1 MVQGYVHPRFWRV
14 ARALETQLRQSPQG
28 GAAVCVYYHGEK
40 VVDVWGGRRDRHGH
54 AWNADTM
61 SVSFS
66 TTKGVVSTL
75 LHIFADRGLVDYD
88 APVARYWPEFAQAG
102 KERITVRQLLC
113 HEAGL
118 YPLRSRIDHVE
129 RMLDWDYMVDLL
141 ARSAPVHEPGKAN
154 GYHALTYGY
163 LVGEIIR
170 RVSGR
175 SLQQAL
181 KEEIADPLQLDGL
194 YIGVPESELPRVAQL
209 FPAKQLQR
217 SPESFKRVLRP
228 LQRILSAFRAPID
241 LQRMADA
248 LVPNGIENFDF
259 SAPHVVQQ
267 PIPAA
272 NGVFTARSLAKLY
285 ATLADGGSFGATQL
299 LSSATVHRLSE
310 IQNRRID
317 LVVPLPMYWR
327 LGYHRAATIRGTVHG
342 GFGHFGFGGSGAWAD
357 PKRRLAVALTLN
369 SGVGTP
375 FGDLRILRIGAA
387 AMACVSRH
395 ASG

>member
-14 ARALETQLRQSPQG
+14 ARALETQLKQSRHG
-28 GAAVCVYYHGEK
+28 GAAVCVYHHGEK
-40 VVDVWGGRRDRHGH
+40 VVDIWGGKRDRQGQP
-54 AWNADTM
+54 WLEDTM

-66 TTKGVVSTL
+66 TTKGVISTL
-75 LHIFADRGLVDYD
+75 LHILADRGLVDYD
-88 APVARYWPEFAQAG
+88 QPVARYWPEFAQAG

-118 YPLRSRIDHVE
+118 YPLRSRIDHVD
-129 RMLDWDYMVDLL
+129 RMLDWTYMTDML
-141 ARSAPVHEPGKAN
+141 AASAPAHEPGTAN

-170 RVSGR
+170 RVTGHG
-175 SLQQAL
+175 LQRVL
-181 KEEIADPLQLDGL
+181 EEEIATPLGLDGL
-194 YIGVPESELPRVAQL
+194 YIGVPESEIPRVAQL
-209 FPAKQLQR
+209 LAAKQMQR
-217 SPESFKRVLRP
+217 SPDTLKRLVRP

-241 LQRMADA
+241 LRRMADA
-248 LVPNGIENFDF
+248 LVPNGIEQFDF
-259 SAPHVVQQ
+259 SAPHVVTQ

-285 ATLADGGSFGATQL
+285 AALADGGSLGKARL
-299 LSSATVHRLSE
+299 LSAATVQRATE

-317 LVVPLPMYWR
+317 LVVPIPMYWR
-327 LGYHRAATIRGTVHG
+327 LGYHRAATIRGTIHG

-387 AMACVSRH
+387 AMACLRH
-395 ASG
+395 PSA

>member
-14 ARALETQLRQSPQG
+14 ARALETQLKQSRHG
-28 GAAVCVYYHGEK
+28 GAAVCVYHHGEK
-40 VVDVWGGRRDRHGH
+40 VVDIWGGKRDRQGQP
-54 AWNADTM
+54 WLEDTM

-66 TTKGVVSTL
+66 TTKGVISTL
-75 LHIFADRGLVDYD
+75 LHILADRGLVDYD
-88 APVARYWPEFAQAG
+88 QPVARYWPEFAQAG

-118 YPLRSRIDHVE
+118 YPLRSRIDHVD
-129 RMLDWDYMVDLL
+129 RMLDWTYMTDML
-141 ARSAPVHEPGKAN
+141 AASAPVHEPGTAN

-170 RVSGR
+170 RVTGHG
-175 SLQQAL
+175 LQRVL
-181 KEEIADPLQLDGL
+181 EEEIATPLGLDGL
-194 YIGVPESELPRVAQL
+194 YIGVPESEIPRVAQL
-209 FPAKQLQR
+209 LAAKQMQR
-217 SPESFKRVLRP
+217 SPDTLKRLVRP

-241 LQRMADA
+241 LRRMADA
-248 LVPNGIENFDF
+248 LVPNGIEQFDF
-259 SAPHVVQQ
+259 SAPHVVTQ

-285 ATLADGGSFGATQL
+285 AALADGGSLGKTRL
-299 LSSATVHRLSE
+299 LSAATVQRATE

-317 LVVPLPMYWR
+317 LVVPIPMYWR
-327 LGYHRAATIRGTVHG
+327 LGYHRAATIRGTIHG

-387 AMACVSRH
+387 AMACLRH
-395 ASG
+395 PSA